1 MFWIA
6 ALGATLSWM
15 LIKLGVMSATVGF
28 LSLALK
34 LLLVLVVGAVLVWSW
49 TRLRSKA

>member
-1 MFWIA
+1 
-6 ALGATLSWM
+6 M